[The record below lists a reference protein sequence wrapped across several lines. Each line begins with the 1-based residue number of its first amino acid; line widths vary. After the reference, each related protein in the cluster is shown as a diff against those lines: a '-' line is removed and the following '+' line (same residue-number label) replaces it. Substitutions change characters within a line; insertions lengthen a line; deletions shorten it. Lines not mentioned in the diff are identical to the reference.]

1 MGHPSGGPL
10 QQGQGKEMGSEAQ
23 AAHWAL
29 HVSWEFIATV
39 SYWPPAPSPC
49 LSNPSSKPLTL
60 FLKYT

>member
-29 HVSWEFIATV
+29 HVS
-39 SYWPPAPSPC
+39 
-49 LSNPSSKPLTL
+49 
-60 FLKYT
+60 